1 MKLGVCWYPEQWPEH
16 LWASD
21 VQRIAALGLSFVRV
35 GEFAWSRIE
44 PEPGRFDWDWLDRA
58 VNLAHAAGL
67 DVVMGTP
74 TATPPKW
81 LVDAHPEILAKGRDG
96 QVRGFGSRRHYCFS
110 SDVYLEQA
118 KRITALMAERYG
130 QHPAIVAW
138 QTDNEYGCH
147 DTVVSTSDAAKIGFR
162 RWLADRY
169 GDVQALNAAWGL
181 AFWAQEYR
189 SFAEVDAPFGT
200 VTESHPAHR
209 LDWQR
214 YSSAMV
220 ERFNAAQVEIL
231 RAASPGRDIVHNF
244 MGLFTEFDHYAIGR
258 QLDVATWDSYPIGF
272 LGQGPFSAADK
283 ARYLRTGHPDLTA
296 FHHSLY
302 RACGQGRWWVIEQQ
316 PGPVNWAAWNPA
328 PARGA
333 VELWG
338 WEAVAHGAER
348 MSWFRWRQAP
358 TGQEAMHAGLNR
370 PDNQPAAAWPEVE
383 ALTAGLTKLGPLPPR
398 GRSDVALMFDYDSVW
413 AVQSQPQGRDQDAL
427 AAAMAWHT
435 AARRLGLSVDIVPP
449 DADLAGYKMV
459 LMPMQIVLDEALAA
473 RLEDGDATILA
484 GPRTGSKTRDFAIPA
499 RLAPDGLQTL
509 IDVTV
514 ARVESLPPGISLAAG
529 NAGQVHGWMEDVEAG
544 AGVETRLALDDGS
557 GLWFVSAKAHYLAG
571 QTDEALLRRVIAD
584 AAAAAGLASRDLG
597 PDVRLERRG
606 ALNFL
611 FNYGPGPVAIEHEL
625 LIGRNPVP
633 PAGVAIWKDEAS

>member
-1 MKLGVCWYPEQWPEH
+1 MKLGVCWYPEQWPEE

-21 VQRIAALGLSFVRV
+21 VQRMAALGLSFVRI

-44 PEPGRFDWDWLDRA
+44 PEPGRLAWDWLDRA
-58 VNLAHAAGL
+58 VDLAHAAGL
-67 DVVMGTP
+67 QVVMGTP

-110 SDVYLEQA
+110 SDVYLELA
-118 KRITALMAERYG
+118 GRITSLMAQRYG
-130 QHPAIVAW
+130 QHPAVTAW

-147 DTVVSTSDAAKIGFR
+147 DTVVSTSDAAKAGFR
-162 RWLADRY
+162 RWLAGRY

-181 AFWAQEYR
+181 AFWAQDYR
-189 SFAEVDAPFGT
+189 SFDEVDAPFGT

-220 ERFNAAQVEIL
+220 ERFNAAQVAIL

-244 MGLFTEFDHYAIGR
+244 MGLFTEFDHHAVGR

-272 LGQGPFSAADK
+272 LGQGPFTADDK

-338 WEAVAHGAER
+338 WEAAAHGAER

-370 PDNQPAAAWPEVE
+370 PDNVPTAAWPEVE
-383 ALTAGLTKLGPLPPR
+383 ALAAGLATLGPLPPR
-398 GRSDVALMFDYDSVW
+398 RQADAALMFDYESVW

-427 AAAMAWHT
+427 ATAMAWHT

-449 DADLAGYKMV
+449 DADLAGYALV
-459 LMPMQIVLDEALAA
+459 LLPMQVVVDDGLAQRLAA
-473 RLEDGDATILA
+473 SGAQLLA
-484 GPRTGSKTRDFAIPA
+484 GPRTGSKTREFAIPA
-499 RLAPDGLQTL
+499 SLPPDGLKAL

-514 ARVESLPPGISLAAG
+514 ARVESLPPGIMLGAG
-529 NAGQVHGWMEDVEAG
+529 NGGQVNGWMEDVEAG
-544 AGVETRLALDDGS
+544 AGVEQRAGLDDGR
-557 GLWFVSAKAHYLAG
+557 GLWFQSGRCHYLAG
-571 QTDEALLRRVIAD
+571 QVDEGLLRRIMAD
-584 AAAAAGLASRDLG
+584 VAAAAGLAAADLG
-597 PDVRLERRG
+597 PDVRRERLGPLR
-606 ALNFL
+606 FL
-611 FNYGPGPVAIEHEL
+611 FNYGHTPVDLPVSPI
-625 LIGRNPVP
+625 IGHNPVP
-633 PAGVAIWKDEAS
+633 PAGVAIWKE